1 MNPILVIAG
10 NTLRQ
15 TVRQRLF
22 LNIGIF
28 GIGMVLLAMLVG
40 SITYGF
46 PDRVVRSIG
55 LSGVTIAV
63 DLMALLLG
71 VGLIHEEIDRKT
83 LFVVLTRPVERWQY
97 VFGRGLGLWAAL
109 SVALGGFSII
119 FFVVLAGT
127 LGSPRPSDAIAL
139 LSVLPEAAVLGAFG
153 LVLSSF
159 STPTLSAG
167 IGVGFWIAAATTDDL
182 LRLSSAGDSASLKWL
197 AKAVYYAL
205 PSLARFNFREG
216 AVYDFPVAWG
226 EVLPALSYGAFYAIF
241 LLAVASIILSRREM
255 V

>member
-83 LFVVLTRPVERWQY
+83 LFVVQGGSRLRIVD
-97 VFGRGLGLWAAL
+97 RGSGWLRIRLPDGLEGWAPQAELGELR
-109 SVALGGFSII
+109 
-119 FFVVLAGT
+119 
-127 LGSPRPSDAIAL
+127 SP
-139 LSVLPEAAVLGAFG
+139 
-153 LVLSSF
+153 
-159 STPTLSAG
+159 
-167 IGVGFWIAAATTDDL
+167 
-182 LRLSSAGDSASLKWL
+182 
-197 AKAVYYAL
+197 
-205 PSLARFNFREG
+205 
-216 AVYDFPVAWG
+216 
-226 EVLPALSYGAFYAIF
+226 
-241 LLAVASIILSRREM
+241 
-255 V
+255 